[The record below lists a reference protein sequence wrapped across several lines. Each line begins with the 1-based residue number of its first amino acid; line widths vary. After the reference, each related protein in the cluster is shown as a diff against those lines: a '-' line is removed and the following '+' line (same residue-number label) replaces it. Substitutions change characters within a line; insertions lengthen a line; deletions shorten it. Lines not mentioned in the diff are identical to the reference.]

1 MVRVFSIGTVGM
13 WGRQR
18 QGGTCAEKKNFGKN
32 KMGGQTIRLPGTLE
46 GGSLYSGKKRAKR
59 SKTLGCLF
67 WRTKNGAKRA
77 SRGCS
82 PSAAGDVAH
91 QPPDKSV
98 S

>member
-46 GGSLYSGKKRAKR
+46 GGVPLYSGKNAKKRAK
-59 SKTLGCLF
+59 T
-67 WRTKNGAKRA
+67 A
-77 SRGCS
+77 
-82 PSAAGDVAH
+82 
-91 QPPDKSV
+91 
-98 S
+98 